1 MFGSIKTHEMEG
13 ACLFESS
20 QAPTPKPA
28 TLPGAAAHTI
38 WKRFTSLIVRSAGH
52 DDAEVE
58 VEGEDDDSRAKR
70 LTPLVTCE
78 AVLAVSEESMRSVG

>member
-1 MFGSIKTHEMEG
+1 MAAVRLCK
-13 ACLFESS
+13 SS
-20 QAPTPKPA
+20 QAQNLKLA

-58 VEGEDDDSRAKR
+58 GEDDDSRAKR

-78 AVLAVSEESMRSVG
+78 AVLAISEESMRSVG

>member
-1 MFGSIKTHEMEG
+1 MLGSIKTHKMEG

-20 QAPTPKPA
+20 QAPNPEPA

-58 VEGEDDDSRAKR
+58 GEDDESRAKR